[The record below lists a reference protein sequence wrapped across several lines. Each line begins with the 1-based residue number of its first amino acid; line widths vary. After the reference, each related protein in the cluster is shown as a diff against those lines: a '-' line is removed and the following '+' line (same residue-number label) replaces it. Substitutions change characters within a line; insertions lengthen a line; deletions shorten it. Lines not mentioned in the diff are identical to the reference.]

1 MIEYI
6 KTLFYNIIYNIQPY
20 IVYPNIIL
28 TIVDIVILTVCI
40 YMGLKFIVQ
49 TTAAQVLRGIIVL
62 LLFTWISGI
71 VGLSTVNWILRNLLS
86 VGFIALVVLF
96 QPELRR
102 VLERFG
108 HISFLGI
115 KTAGTAP
122 SDASRIVNSIVA
134 VAEDM
139 AARRW
144 GALIV
149 IENKTGLQ
157 DYVSSG
163 IPIDAKVTEE
173 LLGNIFTHNAPLH
186 DGAVIVR
193 QDRIIAAGC
202 MLPLTQN
209 RFLSSQLGM
218 RHRAAIGI
226 TETTDALALVVSE
239 ETGYISIAENG
250 KLFRNIEV
258 QRLRERL
265 LEIFTVDV
273 PDKKS
278 VKNVLKGIYS
288 NDRNEKQ

>member
-1 MIEYI
+1 MAEFIENIKHYI
-6 KTLFYNIIYNIQPY
+6 EPY
-20 IVYPNIIL
+20 IVYPNVIL
-28 TIVDIVILTVCI
+28 TIVDIAFLTVVI
-40 YMGLKFIVQ
+40 YMILKFIVK
-49 TTAAQVLRGIIVL
+49 TTAAQVIKGICVL
-62 LLFTWISGI
+62 LICTWVSNIA
-71 VGLSTVNWILRNLLS
+71 GLSTINWILRNVLS
-86 VGFIALVVLF
+86 VGVVAIIIIF

-102 VLERFG
+102 VLEKFG
-108 HISFLGI
+108 HLSFLGL
-115 KTAGTAP
+115 KTSGTAP

-139 AARRW
+139 ASRRW
-144 GALIV
+144 GALII

-157 DYVSSG
+157 DYISSG
-163 IPIDAKVTEE
+163 IQIDAKVTEE

-186 DGAVIVR
+186 DGAVIIR
-193 QDRIIAAGC
+193 QDRIVAAAC

-226 TETTDALALVVSE
+226 TESTDALALVVSE

-250 KLFRNIEV
+250 TLFRNIDV

-273 PDKKS
+273 PDKKN